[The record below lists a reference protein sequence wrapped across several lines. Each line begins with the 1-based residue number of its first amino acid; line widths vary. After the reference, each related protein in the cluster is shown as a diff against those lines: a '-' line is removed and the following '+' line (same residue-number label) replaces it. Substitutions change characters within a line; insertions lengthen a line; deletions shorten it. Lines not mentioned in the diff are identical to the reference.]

1 MKKLLTILFL
11 AAGLTTY
18 AQSDSGFGI
27 KGGLN
32 FGSTGDFQN
41 EIANN
46 VENPDDKI
54 GYHLGLFAKAD
65 LGIIYLRPELIYTQ
79 LNSEYSIGD
88 LEVKKIDLPILVGI
102 YVIGPLHV
110 FAGPSLQYI
119 VDTDFETNTANF
131 DLGDAQDDFTVGL
144 QVGVGVNIGN
154 LGLDLR
160 YERGLSENEAQF
172 SGLSN
177 SRIDTRPE
185 QLIVA
190 LSLSL

>member
-102 YVIGPLHV
+102 DVIGPLHM

>member
-1 MKKLLTILFL
+1 MKKLLTLLFL

-54 GYHLGLFAKAD
+54 GYHLGVFAKAD

-102 YVIGPLHV
+102 DVIGPLHV

-119 VDTDFETNTANF
+119 VDTDFETNNVNF